1 MFRSWGSS
9 IVRLNLGVRRCF
21 KRSVSEVDRL
31 NSVGDSRR
39 SLHVPRNIN
48 PAVLSTDCI
57 AFLKELN
64 TRCKNNHT
72 ECLAKREVVFNAGV
86 YGYREDTKA
95 IRDGVWIANTIP
107 DDLKRRHVE
116 ITGPG
121 NDAKMVINALNTDAD
136 GYMLDLE
143 DSMVPSWNNVMD
155 AHANI
160 IDAVRGKLT
169 AKRPYYE
176 ATPLEL
182 SPTELNP
189 KTSVRPAFLSNTRV
203 KEYSITNR
211 RLPTFFVRV
220 RGIHMFEDNVLD
232 NNFQP
237 IPATIFDIGTHLYH
251 NAKYM
256 TSRDSFMRGPYLY
269 VPKMESYEDA
279 LFINKVITEAEHMLN
294 LTDSPTKVTAL
305 VETYPAIFQMNE
317 IIYALKDRIVGLNC
331 GRWDYL
337 FSMIKC
343 LGNRIV
349 LPDKNLLTMDKPFL
363 KSYVKQIVATS
374 HSRNIHA
381 IGGMSAV
388 IPTKNESHNTDI
400 IKSVLGDKLSE
411 IERGC
416 DGAWVAHPAL
426 IQPVK
431 ELFANKLNSN
441 NQFQN
446 VSKEP
451 EYICLSEDDMSDMSS
466 FEHKFSDDM
475 LRKNVNISL
484 QYISAWLSGNGAV
497 GLNNMMEDL
506 ATAEISINQIKQL
519 LSAGQSITDYK
530 NNIQYTLTP
539 PLLNALLNEEYQKFI
554 HENQVKYSSKYYGS
568 AKLILED
575 YIYGNYKFLPLI
587 ASKYLQHSNTFRGIQ
602 YDDALLKKL
611 GGSLGYLSGVDLTKH
626 RGEYLNR
633 ILYDG
638 SNRPYK
644 FLGTTNGVAAVNVVA
659 GGNGTVGPYA
669 GGWQTN
675 AMKNRLGMLLPDTL
689 HVSPEEVAVCA
700 QEINNH
706 LTKADCIQHLHT
718 CKTNKPP
725 IINYHDI
732 ALLADMEQGWN
743 TPEKIRIS
751 VKLAIE
757 NGVNVIHIE
766 DQGEKKRCGHLGDKE
781 LNVYEDYALILR
793 AANLAAQEVLGK
805 EQADKQWVRF
815 VARTD
820 AYSAK
825 RIVNSSNLYNPSHD
839 EHKFIDWNRG
849 PTPDGKYLYLK
860 QGVNSE
866 TGRTWGMD
874 LSIERGIKVVDQGLA
889 SHVWME
895 TPNADLDVAREY
907 LINVNRVLI
916 KKGKRAQGL
925 YNHSPSF
932 DWDVKFSADAIPLA
946 TDLVNKLHG
955 LTSDITHAYIH
966 ELLCKHGSDVK
977 GDHIFGQ
984 NAINQILIACK
995 EEVDYERLKHRL
1007 GEIIVDERLNNFSK
1021 MLSSFGFNMHLI
1033 TLPEFHITAFNMHK
1047 LSKEFIDNGINA
1059 FVKHTQRPER
1069 LLSEIDPTFTYYKHQ
1084 TATGTGVE
1092 AAFSEAVGSTNVN
1105 ILADSTESDDIKLR
1119 KK

>member
-1 MFRSWGSS
+1 MLLHGSHNL
-9 IVRLNLGVRRCF
+9 VRLNRGVHRR
-21 KRSVSEVDRL
+21 
-31 NSVGDSRR
+31 
-39 SLHVPRNIN
+39 LHVPRNIK
-48 PAVLSTDCI
+48 PSVLSTGCI
-57 AFLKELN
+57 EFLKELN
-64 TRCKNNHT
+64 AKCKSDHAD
-72 ECLAKREVVFNAGV
+72 CLTKRAEVFRTGT
-86 YGYREDTKA
+86 YGYREDTRA
-95 IRDGVWIANTIP
+95 IREGVWIANTIP

-121 NDAKMVINALNTDAD
+121 NDAKMVINALNTDAN

-169 AKRPYYE
+169 AKKLDE
-176 ATPLEL
+176 
-182 SPTELNP
+182 
-189 KTSVRPAFLSNTRV
+189 KTNQVI
-203 KEYSITNR
+203 KEYSVTNLD
-211 RLPTFFVRV
+211 LPTLFVRV

-232 NNFQP
+232 KNHRP
-237 IPATIFDIGTHLYH
+237 ISATIFDIGTHLYH
-251 NAKYM
+251 NAKHM
-256 TSRDSFMRGPYLY
+256 ASRGSVVPGPYLY
-269 VPKMESYEDA
+269 VPKLESYEDA
-279 LFINKVITEAEHMLN
+279 LFINKVISEAEKMLN
-294 LTDSPTKVTAL
+294 LPNSPTKVTAL
-305 VETYPAIFQMNE
+305 METYPAMFQMNE
-317 IIYALKDRIVGLNC
+317 IIYALKDRMVGLNC

-343 LGNRIV
+343 LGNKTV

-363 KSYVKQIVATS
+363 QSYVKQIVSTS

-388 IPTKNESHNTDI
+388 IPTKNEAHNADI
-400 IKSVLGDKLSE
+400 VKSVLADKMSE

-426 IQPVK
+426 IKPVK
-431 ELFANKLNSN
+431 ELFESKLNSN

-446 VSKEP
+446 SGKEP
-451 EYICLSEDDMSDMSS
+451 EYICLPVHEMSDMSS
-466 FEHKFSDDM
+466 FEHKYSEEM
-475 LRKNVNISL
+475 LRKNVSISL
-484 QYISAWLSGNGAV
+484 QYIAAWLSGNGAV

-506 ATAEISINQIKQL
+506 ATAEISIYQIKQWL
-519 LSAGQSITDYK
+519 HAEQNVTDYT
-530 NNIQYTLTP
+530 NNMRYTLTP
-539 PLLNALLNEEYQKFI
+539 PLLNTIIFEEYQKYI
-554 HENQVKYSSKYYGS
+554 HENQVKYASNHYGT
-568 AKLILED
+568 AKLVLED
-575 YIYGNYKFLPLI
+575 YIYGDYQFLPQV
-587 ASKYLQHSNTFRGIQ
+587 ASKYLQHSNTFQGIQ
-602 YDDALLKKL
+602 YDDALLKRL

-659 GGNGTVGPYA
+659 GGKGTVGPYA

-706 LTKADCIQHLHT
+706 LTKADCIQHLHV
-718 CKTNKPP
+718 CKTNGTPS
-725 IINYHDI
+725 INYHDI

-793 AANLAAQEVLGK
+793 AANLAAQEILGK
-805 EQADKQWVRF
+805 EQAEKQWVRF

-825 RIVNSSNLYNPSHD
+825 RIVNSGNLYNPAHD
-839 EHKFIDWNRG
+839 EHKFVDWKRG
-849 PTPDGKYLYLK
+849 TTADGKYLYLK
-860 QGVNSE
+860 QGVNPD

-874 LSIERGIKVVDQGLA
+874 LSIERGIKVVEQGLA

-907 LINVNRVLI
+907 LINVNKVLM

-946 TDLVNKLHG
+946 TALVNKLHG
-955 LTSDITHAYIH
+955 VTRDLTTADIHK
-966 ELLCKHGSDVK
+966 LLCKHGSDVK

-984 NAINQILIACK
+984 DAINNILVAYK
-995 EEVDYERLKHRL
+995 EEQDYDRLKYRL

-1069 LLSEIDPTFTYYKHQ
+1069 LLSEVDPTFTYYKHQ

-1105 ILADSTESDDIKLR
+1105 ILADSTEADDILLR